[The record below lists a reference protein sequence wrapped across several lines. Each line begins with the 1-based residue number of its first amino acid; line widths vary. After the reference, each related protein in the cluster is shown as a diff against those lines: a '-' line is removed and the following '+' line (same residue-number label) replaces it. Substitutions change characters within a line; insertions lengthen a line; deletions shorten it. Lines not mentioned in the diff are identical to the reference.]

1 MTETDYLVK
10 GAGASAMAFVDV
22 MLRESDAT
30 FTIVDMRHA
39 PGGHW
44 NDAYSFVRL
53 HQPSAYYGVSSRQ
66 LGREL
71 KDETGFNKGLY
82 ELASGVEVTNYFHQV
97 MRDDFLPS
105 GRVNY
110 YPMSEVVGEGE
121 IVSLLSGE
129 RRRIT
134 VKRKLVDATILQTSV
149 PLTHTRGFTTAEGVV
164 CIPPNDLTRLAV
176 NYRRFTVLGAG
187 KTGIDSVLWLLSNGV
202 APEAISWV
210 VPRDPWMLN
219 RANTQPGQEFFGQMV
234 GGMATQYEIA
244 ATASS
249 IRELCER
256 MEAAGRWLR
265 LDCDLW
271 PTMFHAAIVSLAEL
285 DQLRRI
291 RNVIRMGRV
300 QRINPDCI
308 VLDGGDSLSDSS
320 TLYIDCTARALA
332 HNVGNQTPVF
342 SPGRIAL
349 QMIRQF
355 QPTFSAALIGHL
367 EAGVADE
374 AVKRKLTNPVPMTD
388 TVEDWVKGQVASL
401 SNQFGWSS
409 DDKTKAWLARCRLDA
424 FRATTMQVPE
434 ADAEKQDILQRLR
447 ANALPALQNLQRLAQ
462 EPIGKADGGRGLA
475 HSPL

>member
-10 GAGASAMAFVDV
+10 GAGASALAFVDV
-22 MLRESDAT
+22 MLRETDAT
-30 FTIVDMRHA
+30 FTIVDRRHA

-44 NDAYSFVRL
+44 NDAYPFVRL

-66 LGREL
+66 LGRGL
-71 KDETGFNKGLY
+71 KDEIGFNKGLY

-110 YPMSEVVGEGE
+110 HPMSEIVGEGE

-134 VKRKLVDATILQTSV
+134 VKRKMVDATILQTSI
-149 PLTHTRGFTTAEGVV
+149 PLTHTREFVTAEGVV
-164 CIPPNDLTRLAV
+164 CIPPNDLTRLAA

-187 KTGIDSVLWLLSNGV
+187 KTGIDSALWLVSNGV

-210 VPRDPWMLN
+210 VPRDPWLLN
-219 RANTQPGQEFFGQMV
+219 RADSQPGQEFFGQMV
-234 GGMATQYEIA
+234 GGMVAQYEIA

-249 IRELCER
+249 IRDLCER

-265 LDCDLW
+265 LDRGVW
-271 PTMFHAAIVSLAEL
+271 PTMFHAAIVSVVEL

-291 RNVIRMGRV
+291 PNVIRMGRV
-300 QRINPDCI
+300 QRINPDRI
-308 VLDGGDSLSDSS
+308 VLDGGESLSDPG
-320 TLYIDCTARALA
+320 TLYIDCSARALA
-332 HNVGNQTPVF
+332 HNVDNQTPVF
-342 SPGRIAL
+342 SPGQIAL

-367 EAGVADE
+367 ESTVADE
-374 AVKRKLTNPVPMTD
+374 AVKRKLTNPVPMTN
-388 TVEDWVKGQVASL
+388 TVEDWIKGQVAGL

-409 DDKTKAWLARCRLDA
+409 DEKIRAWLAGCRLNL
-424 FRATTMQVPE
+424 FGATTMQARE
-434 ADAEKQDILQRLR
+434 LDAEKQALLQRMR
-447 ANALPALQNLQRLAQ
+447 ANAFHALQNLQRLTQ
-462 EPIGKADGGRGLA
+462 EAR
-475 HSPL
+475 

>member
-22 MLRESDAT
+22 MLRETDAT
-30 FTIVDMRHA
+30 FTIVDRRHA

-44 NDAYSFVRL
+44 NDAYPFVRL

-66 LGREL
+66 LGRGL
-71 KDETGFNKGLY
+71 KDEIGFNKGLY

-110 YPMSEVVGEGE
+110 HPMSEIVGEGE

-129 RRRIT
+129 RRHIA
-134 VKRKLVDATILQTSV
+134 VKRKVVDATILQTSI
-149 PLTHTRGFTTAEGVV
+149 PLTHKREFVTAEGVA
-164 CIPPNDLTRLAV
+164 CIPPNDLTRLAS
-176 NYRRFTVLGAG
+176 NYRHFTVLGAG
-187 KTGIDSVLWLLSNGV
+187 KTGIDSALWLLSNGV
-202 APEAISWV
+202 APEAIAWV

-219 RANTQPGQEFFGQMV
+219 RVDSQPGQEFFGQVV

-244 ATASS
+244 AAASS
-249 IRELCER
+249 IRDLCER

-265 LDCDLW
+265 LDRGVW
-271 PTMFHAAIVSLAEL
+271 PSMFHAAIVSVAEL
-285 DQLRRI
+285 NQLRRI
-291 RNVIRMGRV
+291 PNVIRMGRV
-300 QRINPDCI
+300 QRINPDRI
-308 VLDGGDSLSDSS
+308 VLDGGESLRDSG

-332 HNVGNQTPVF
+332 HNVNNQTPVF

-367 EAGVADE
+367 EATVADE
-374 AVKRKLTNPVPMTD
+374 AVKRKLTNPVPMTN
-388 TVEDWVKGQVASL
+388 TVEDWVKGQIAGL

-409 DDKTKAWLARCRLDA
+409 DEKIRAWLTGCRLNA
-424 FRATTMQVPE
+424 FGATTIQVRE
-434 ADAEKQDILQRLR
+434 DDAEKQVVLQRMR
-447 ANALPALQNLQRLAQ
+447 ANASPALQNLQRLTQGEMTA
-462 EPIGKADGGRGLA
+462 
-475 HSPL
+475 